1 MERQAYIDHL
11 KQHNAELATALS
23 EARALNAND
32 NKIIAGLTKDLLESE
47 DARTQCLAEKE
58 ALIAELRAGTGVQ
71 ELRLRRLRREL
82 QDEVIKND
90 ALEQQIK
97 LAIRVL
103 EQGDS
108 VTARLYLMSVI

>member
-1 MERQAYIDHL
+1 MNDLVNLL
-11 KQHNAELATALS
+11 KALA

-47 DARTQCLAEKE
+47 DAHTQCLAEKE